1 MEDGRPAGR
10 RARPAAPQMKTG
22 QIGGEVL
29 FSSGAKKELHGRWAP
44 ALPNRRARRLPALPP
59 DIRRTPDVDGWAGT
73 AAAAPCCRPRRPD
86 G

>member
-1 MEDGRPAGR
+1 MGDGRPAGR

-44 ALPNRRARRLPALPP
+44 APSKPP
-59 DIRRTPDVDGWAGT
+59 RTPAAGT
-73 AAAAPCCRPRRPD
+73 PAGHPPHA
-86 G
+86 